1 MTIRIGLIGAGAM
14 GSLHAR
20 VLAGADAVDLAWIAD
35 PQQAAGEA
43 IASRFGTVWVPEPD
57 LGGVDAVVIA
67 SPTHAHHTTALQ
79 VIDAGLALLVE
90 KPLADTLAH
99 AEEIVAASRARD
111 SVLMCGLLERFNPA
125 VRTAAEISRAPLHVA
140 TVRHSPYAERIR
152 TGVAADLLI
161 HDVDVVVRLFGEAP
175 QQVFGHFGM
184 FEPRSETGREDMA
197 EASLRFS
204 DGQFA
209 SLSASRVAQRKVRSL
224 TITELDRSIEVD
236 MLRQSI
242 TIYKHVQESGFD
254 EDAGYRQQTIIDI
267 PVVRHP
273 GEPLQL
279 QLAHLVALINGAAD
293 VGVERDS
300 LLLPHRLIEQITAAA
315 IGDQ

>member
-1 MTIRIGLIGAGAM
+1 M

-20 VLAGADAVDLAWIAD
+20 VLASSPTVELVWIAD
-35 PQQAAGEA
+35 PQRAAGELVA
-43 IASRFGTVWVPEPD
+43 QRYGTAWRAEPD
-57 LGGVDAVVIA
+57 LDTVEAVVIA
-67 SPTHAHHTTALQ
+67 SPTHAHHAMALQ

-99 AEEIVAASRARD
+99 AEEIVAMSAARD
-111 SVLMCGLLERFNPA
+111 TVLMCGLLERFNPA
-125 VRTAAEISRAPLHVA
+125 VRTAVEISRAPLHVE

-161 HDVDVVVRLFGEAP
+161 HDIDVVARLFGETP
-175 QQVFGHFGM
+175 VQVFGHFGF
-184 FEPRSETGREDMA
+184 FEPRSEAGREDMA
-197 EASLRFS
+197 EASLRFAR
-204 DGQFA
+204 GQLA

-236 MLRQSI
+236 MLRQAI

-267 PVVRHP
+267 PVIRHP

-279 QLAHLVALINGAAD
+279 QLARFVDLVRGEAD
-293 VGVERDS
+293 SAEERDS
-300 LLLPHRLIEQITAAA
+300 LLLPHRLIDQITTAAL
-315 IGDQ
+315 GEVG

>member
-1 MTIRIGLIGAGAM
+1 VTLRIGLIGAGAM

-20 VLAGADAVDLAWIAD
+20 VLSGSEATDLVWVAD
-35 PQQAAGEA
+35 PLKAAGEP
-43 IASRFGTVWVPEPD
+43 IAQRFGTTWIPEPD
-57 LGGVDAVVIA
+57 LAGVDAVVIA
-67 SPTHAHHTTALQ
+67 SPTQAHHATALR

-90 KPLADTLAH
+90 KPLADTFAH
-99 AEEIVAASRARD
+99 AEEIVAASQARGT
-111 SVLMCGLLERFNPA
+111 VLMCGLLERFNPA

-161 HDVDVVVRLFGEAP
+161 HDVDVVVRLFGEEP
-175 QQVFGHFGM
+175 QQVFGHFGL
-184 FEPRSETGREDMA
+184 FEPRSEIGREDMA

-204 DGQFA
+204 QGQLA

-224 TITELDRSIEVD
+224 TITELERSIEVD

-267 PVVRHP
+267 PVIRHP

-279 QLAHLVALINGAAD
+279 QLAHFVALINGAAD
-293 VGVERDS
+293 VDAERDS
-300 LLLPHRLIEQITAAA
+300 LLLPHRLIDQITAAA
-315 IGDQ
+315 LHEG